1 MGCAASVHATDSQCK
16 DPKHKYK
23 LQDYDNTIR
32 AVTEQSRKES
42 EEPPQKQ
49 PEKKEIRFGPVKLL
63 QEISRVLLVFP
74 VEDGQSEAFLWAC
87 RKGGFACS
95 MANSLDNAMDTLD
108 KRKHHIVVIDMRLNV
123 YSIGEQIVRKIRSR
137 PSFANVVTLAVCPAI
152 PRWCEEP
159 SVRPYLDMGFN
170 RCWFETSRLKTQSSQ
185 LVKTEQDFSSLNS
198 LPSDTCTSSPEL
210 SQTDNSVPKRFL
222 ENHDRG
228 ACLNEIVMMDTG
240 EVSTGL
246 KLSVAN
252 TLFQLL
258 EESRDSF
265 DITDIDGI
273 CSYVNPAFEKLAGFK
288 SIDMVGKSTDVLLN
302 EEKTGTGLIETMQR
316 CKAEGKVWEG
326 VVVNNRT
333 GLDPISVEMKIMP
346 VFDAEGNN
354 VPSHFVTCR
363 LELNPTLCR
372 SCLNKNQFNSTTR
385 RMSNGRV
392 RTESSNTSIN
402 SISVNNTSRRLS
414 KQVDAPIIK
423 ILTMLRSIQDTS
435 PQQLPAQLIE
445 NVMAMLRSSE
455 LYNPGSNSL
464 TEDPEALGFM
474 DGLMEGRGT
483 RPSVTGDTILSHRDS
498 CESLDCPVCHM
509 IAHLTESTYPSEST
523 AAINNITLS
532 QTLPT
537 LIKENLTR
545 RKEWDYDVVEL
556 ERLSSHRP
564 LFYLGFDI
572 LVEFGILNLFKIEET
587 TLRNWLGLI
596 ESNYRSCNTYHNS
609 THAADVLQASAYF
622 CRSQCMENFLDPT
635 DFLALLIAS
644 ICHDIDHPGR
654 TNAFLCNVS
663 HELAIMYNDSA
674 VLESHHSA
682 TTFKVTCQA
691 AENKN
696 VNIFQNLEPENFKMI
711 RKSIISMILATD
723 MTQHFEHY
731 NKFLAVNLKC
741 GSSEDGE
748 ECMAQ
753 VPVSQDNKSLILRMA
768 IKCADI
774 SNPSR
779 SVCLARAWAH
789 RIVLEYR
796 DQIAEEKSRA
806 LPQSLPPFDDIPKSQ
821 VLFVHLFAKDLL
833 TAYYEFLEFGHLTD
847 QLTETFDYW
856 DSFNE
861 ENPYP
866 HALTLSISTSSNST

>member
-170 RCWFETSRLKTQSSQ
+170 R
-185 LVKTEQDFSSLNS
+185 
-198 LPSDTCTSSPEL
+198 
-210 SQTDNSVPKRFL
+210 RFL

>member
-16 DPKHKYK
+16 DPKHK
-23 LQDYDNTIR
+23 DYDNTIR

-95 MANSLDNAMDTLD
+95 IANSLDNAMDTLD
-108 KRKHHIVVIDMRLNV
+108 KRKHHIVVIDMRLAV

-137 PSFANVVTLAVCPAI
+137 PSLANVVTLAVCPAI

-170 RCWFETSRLKTQSSQ
+170 R
-185 LVKTEQDFSSLNS
+185 
-198 LPSDTCTSSPEL
+198 
-210 SQTDNSVPKRFL
+210 RFL

-302 EEKTGTGLIETMQR
+302 EEKTGAGLIETMQR

-333 GLDPISVEMKIMP
+333 GQDPISVEMKIMP

-372 SCLNKNQFNSTTR
+372 SCLNKNQFNSTSR

-483 RPSVTGDTILSHRDS
+483 RPSVTGDTILSHR
-498 CESLDCPVCHM
+498 
-509 IAHLTESTYPSEST
+509 EST

-596 ESNYRSCNTYHNS
+596 ESNYRSSNTYHNS

>member
-16 DPKHKYK
+16 DPKHK
-23 LQDYDNTIR
+23 DYDNTIR

-170 RCWFETSRLKTQSSQ
+170 R
-185 LVKTEQDFSSLNS
+185 
-198 LPSDTCTSSPEL
+198 
-210 SQTDNSVPKRFL
+210 RFL

-483 RPSVTGDTILSHRDS
+483 RPSVTGDTILSHR
-498 CESLDCPVCHM
+498 
-509 IAHLTESTYPSEST
+509 EST

>member
-1 MGCAASVHATDSQCK
+1 MGCAASVHASDSSQCK
-16 DPKHKYK
+16 DPKHKYI

-49 PEKKEIRFGPVKLL
+49 PEKKELRFGPVKLL

-95 MANSLDNAMDTLD
+95 IANSLETAMDTLD
-108 KRKHHIVVIDMRLNV
+108 KRKHHIVVIDMRLAV

-137 PSFANVVTLAVCPAI
+137 PSLASVVTLAVCPAI

-170 RCWFETSRLKTQSSQ
+170 R
-185 LVKTEQDFSSLNS
+185 
-198 LPSDTCTSSPEL
+198 
-210 SQTDNSVPKRFL
+210 RFL

-228 ACLNEIVMMDTG
+228 ACLNEIVMMDSG

-273 CSYVNPAFEKLAGFK
+273 CSYVNPSFEKLAGFK
-288 SIDMVGKSTDVLLN
+288 SIDMVGKSTDSLLN
-302 EEKTGTGLIETMQR
+302 EEKTGQGLIETMQR

-326 VVVNNRT
+326 IVVHNRK
-333 GLDPISVEMKIMP
+333 GQDPISVEMKVMP
-346 VFDAEGNN
+346 VFDADGNN
-354 VPSHFVTCR
+354 LPSHFVTCR
-363 LELNPTLCR
+363 LELNPTVCR
-372 SCLNKNQFNSTTR
+372 SCLNKNQYNSTTR

-402 SISVNNTSRRLS
+402 SISVNNNSRRLS

-423 ILTMLRSIQDTS
+423 IITMLRSIQDTGS
-435 PQQLPAQLIE
+435 QQLPAQLIE

-483 RPSVTGDTILSHRDS
+483 RPSVTGDTILSHR
-498 CESLDCPVCHM
+498 
-509 IAHLTESTYPSEST
+509 EST
-523 AAINNITLS
+523 AAFNNTSLMQS
-532 QTLPT
+532 LPT
-537 LIKENLTR
+537 LIKENLSKR
-545 RKEWDYDVVEL
+545 EEWDYDIFEL

-572 LVEFGILNLFKIEET
+572 LVEFGILNNFKVEET

-596 ESNYRSCNTYHNS
+596 ESSYRSSNTYHNS
-609 THAADVLQASAYF
+609 THAADVLQASACF

-654 TNAFLCNVS
+654 TNAFLCSVS

-682 TTFKVTCQA
+682 VTFKVTCQS
-691 AENKN
+691 AEQKN
-696 VNIFQNLEPENFKMI
+696 VNIFKNLEPENFKMI

-741 GSSEDGE
+741 GSTEEGE
-748 ECMAQ
+748 EGM
-753 VPVSQDNKSLILRMA
+753 VPLPVSQENKSLILRMA

-779 SVCLARAWAH
+779 KISLARAWAH

-796 DQIAEEKSRA
+796 DQIAEEKSRK
-806 LPQSLPPFDDIPKSQ
+806 LPLSLPPFDDIPKSQ
-821 VLFVHLFAKDLL
+821 VLFVHLFARDLL
-833 TAYYEFLEFGHLTD
+833 SAYYEFLEFGHLTD
-847 QLTETFDYW
+847 QLNETFEYW

-866 HALTLSISTSSNST
+866 HALTLSTSSTST

>member
-170 RCWFETSRLKTQSSQ
+170 R
-185 LVKTEQDFSSLNS
+185 
-198 LPSDTCTSSPEL
+198 
-210 SQTDNSVPKRFL
+210 RFL

-483 RPSVTGDTILSHRDS
+483 RPSVTGDTILSHR
-498 CESLDCPVCHM
+498 
-509 IAHLTESTYPSEST
+509 EST